1 MTANAEAGE
10 AGAASPAKP
19 RLTHRETLWIVF
31 GVLVPVLMASIDQT
45 IVATSLPT
53 IGQDL
58 GDIHYLPWVVAV
70 YLLTMTAATPLYGK
84 FSDIK
89 GRQVTLVTSIVIFMI
104 GGIASALAPSMTWLV
119 AARALQGIGNG
130 GLVSQAMTVLGDVA
144 SPKERARYYTYFSIT
159 YTSAGAIGPALG
171 GFFAEYLHW
180 RASFWIAVPLS
191 LLSLTLAFT
200 LLGKLPRNEKPHR
213 LDVLGA
219 LLIVLA
225 SSTSMFVLNAGGKV
239 FAWTSPEVLGTAVI
253 SLTFWLLFVRRLL
266 TTPEPL
272 IPLGILRNPIV
283 RMSTMANAIGWGSII
298 SLNIY
303 LPLYLQSVLG
313 MSPASAGLHLMVLMV
328 TVNSSALVGAQVAA
342 RVVHYKRYPMATLAV
357 SILAM
362 IYLTWRLDRVS
373 AWEFEILLAIIGIG
387 FGPMAPVS
395 TVATQN
401 AVQLSQLGTAISMM
415 SFSRSLM
422 ASMLVAGVGAVIL
435 HAIGTSG
442 DARASAD
449 QLVANREAAIV
460 AFRIMFSITVLCLTI
475 ALAAF
480 WRMEEKPLQATNE
493 GRG

>member
-1 MTANAEAGE
+1 
-10 AGAASPAKP
+10 
-19 RLTHRETLWIVF
+19 
-31 GVLVPVLMASIDQT
+31 
-45 IVATSLPT
+45 
-53 IGQDL
+53 
-58 GDIHYLPWVVAV
+58 
-70 YLLTMTAATPLYGK
+70 
-84 FSDIK
+84 
-89 GRQVTLVTSIVIFMI
+89 
-104 GGIASALAPSMTWLV
+104 
-119 AARALQGIGNG
+119 
-130 GLVSQAMTVLGDVA
+130 
-144 SPKERARYYTYFSIT
+144 
-159 YTSAGAIGPALG
+159 
-171 GFFAEYLHW
+171 
-180 RASFWIAVPLS
+180 
-191 LLSLTLAFT
+191 
-200 LLGKLPRNEKPHR
+200 
-213 LDVLGA
+213 
-219 LLIVLA
+219 
-225 SSTSMFVLNAGGKV
+225 
-239 FAWTSPEVLGTAVI
+239 VI
-253 SLTFWLLFVRRLL
+253 SLTFWLLFVRRSLP
-266 TTPEPL
+266 TPEPQ

-283 RMSTMANAIGWGSII
+283 RMSTLANAIGWGSII

-303 LPLYLQSVLG
+303 QPLYLQSVLG